1 MEPFTG
7 NPAMLG
13 PADARTA
20 ALTSARG
27 ATAGVPVDAGHN
39 CGQRRRAPD
48 QVDVLAREGARTRP
62 LTRARP
68 GTAALRG
75 ARAATQWDEDGV
87 ICYLLS
93 VICYLLSDG

>member
-1 MEPFTG
+1 MKPFTE

-27 ATAGVPVDAGHN
+27 ATAGVPVDAGHD

-48 QVDVLAREGARTRP
+48 QVDVLEREGARTRP

-68 GTAALRG
+68 GTAALR
-75 ARAATQWDEDGV
+75 ESSH
-87 ICYLLS
+87 S
-93 VICYLLSDG
+93 VGWRRCCLLSDAPPLLY